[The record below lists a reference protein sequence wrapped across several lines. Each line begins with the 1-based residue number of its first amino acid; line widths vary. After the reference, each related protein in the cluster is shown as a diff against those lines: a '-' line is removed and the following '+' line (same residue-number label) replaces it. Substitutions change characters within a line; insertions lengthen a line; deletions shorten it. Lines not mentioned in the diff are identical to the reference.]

1 MKMLI
6 VAGILIASQLVFAQ
20 ARRMSPAEARTRIE
34 RSATFKEID
43 TAKRAGKDITADPRL
58 MERVGRVM
66 ETTLKGVI
74 ELSGPQNTNLMKLV
88 ILSPRDVMAEVARL
102 ASIAKDPAS
111 SAQEK
116 AMAVKTISL
125 ITKAAHTVP
134 SLARNS
140 AEAAAQQAK
149 IAKIIEISEK
159 ISALDFGQAS
169 KSFVA
174 KYERALA
181 EGKSIEEAIKVA
193 SNGKFSEKQ
202 LRECE

>member
-1 MKMLI
+1 MLI